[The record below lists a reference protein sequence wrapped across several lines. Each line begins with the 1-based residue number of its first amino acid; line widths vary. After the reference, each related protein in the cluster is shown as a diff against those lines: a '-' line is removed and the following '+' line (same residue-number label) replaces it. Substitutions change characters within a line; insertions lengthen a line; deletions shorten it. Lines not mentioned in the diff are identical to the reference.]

1 MDDSERPPR
10 SLPAALAESDDSE
23 TLVAVLSGVQ
33 RKGAWEPAAEL
44 RVFAV
49 MGGAELD
56 FRDAVLVEGV
66 TELWIFAFWGGAE
79 VIVPHDI
86 HVETRGV
93 GIMGGFSQL
102 DHRAAD
108 PDAPTLRIT
117 GWAVMGGVE
126 VKRKRTGGLLSGD

>member
-10 SLPAALAESDDSE
+10 SLPAALAEPDDSE
-23 TLVAVLSGVQ
+23 TLVAVMSGVQ

-56 FRDAVLVEGV
+56 FREAVLVEGV
-66 TELWIFAFWGGAE
+66 TELWIFAFMGGAQ

-86 HVETRGV
+86 HVETRGI
-93 GIMGGFSQL
+93 GIMGGFSPLEQ
-102 DHRAAD
+102 RAED

-126 VKRKRTGGLLSGD
+126 VKLKRAGGLLSGD